1 VSAYRP
7 SAVGP
12 LTLSLGQW
20 TAAGGPDLQATL
32 EVDPRVFNWLV
43 NKAAARSSGVYEVGL
58 GTPPLKLN
66 VEE

>member
-1 VSAYRP
+1 MSAYRP